1 MAGGGYMGSIII
13 ALPRKD
19 TAGKIKEILLHHG
32 FRDVVV
38 VPTAAAALQETGR
51 LSHGIIISGT
61 KLSDMDYTDL
71 LDCLPRYFDLLLL
84 DTTQNVSYRRQPG
97 LIAVT
102 MPVRV
107 LEFVDTVNMMLK
119 NLDRQVVKRKGKKP
133 RRTEKE
139 ENYIRNA
146 KSVLMERNHM
156 TEEEAFRYIQK
167 SSMDTGRNMTETA
180 QMILTLIYNEI

>member
-19 TAGKIKEILLHHG
+19 TAGKIKEILLRHG
-32 FRDVVV
+32 FRDVAV

-71 LDCLPRYFDLLLL
+71 LNCLPRYFDLLLL

-107 LEFVDTVNMMLK
+107 LEFVGTVNMMLQ
-119 NLDRQVVKRKGKKP
+119 NLDRQVAHGERGELYPKRQVRPHGAQP
-133 RRTEKE
+133 YDGGRSFPLYPE
-139 ENYIRNA
+139 EQ
-146 KSVLMERNHM
+146 HGHG
-156 TEEEAFRYIQK
+156 EEYDRDGTDD
-167 SSMDTGRNMTETA
+167 SNPD
-180 QMILTLIYNEI
+180 L

>member
-1 MAGGGYMGSIII
+1 MGSIII

-19 TAGKIKEILLHHG
+19 TAGKIKEILLRHG
-32 FRDVVV
+32 FRDVAV

-107 LEFVDTVNMMLK
+107 LEFVGTVNMMLQ
-119 NLDRQVVKRKGKKP
+119 NLDRQVVKRKGKSQGARRK
-133 RRTEKE
+133 RRTISETP
-139 ENYIRNA
+139 
-146 KSVLMERNHM
+146 SL
-156 TEEEAFRYIQK
+156 
-167 SSMDTGRNMTETA
+167 SSWSAT
-180 QMILTLIYNEI
+180 I

>member
-1 MAGGGYMGSIII
+1 MGSIII

-107 LEFVDTVNMMLK
+107 LEFVDTVNMMLQ
-119 NLDRQVVKRKGKKP
+119 NQ
-133 RRTEKE
+133 
-139 ENYIRNA
+139 I
-146 KSVLMERNHM
+146 
-156 TEEEAFRYIQK
+156 
-167 SSMDTGRNMTETA
+167 GRA
-180 QMILTLIYNEI
+180 HV